1 MKTLFFILMCVLT
14 ELGHGALHDV
24 AFNENSVT
32 HAEEIKITMDDEAS
46 DFESGSSIRGN
57 ELLAGPASLEKSYKI
72 YVEKSKN
79 FDRAIFEVEVG
90 IMQQIPLK
98 VQQETLMNALETFEK
113 RVQAWYGA
121 SIPES
126 FSKKHP
132 KIHHY

>member
-1 MKTLFFILMCVLT
+1 
-14 ELGHGALHDV
+14 
-24 AFNENSVT
+24 
-32 HAEEIKITMDDEAS
+32 MDDEAS